1 MKVRNSFYLLVD
13 LPPLGSRFIA
23 DSLVQP
29 PTVINFSTFQWVNT
43 TASKMTVKTVQE
55 TTKVH
60 RPTVIEI
67 QGLRGVA
74 ITSVLLFHLWDK
86 TFEVGYL
93 GVDIFFVISGYL
105 MCMLL
110 NAKAPLSL
118 ANIVDFYFRRIK
130 RIIPTYLFVI
140 YCCLFAAI
148 FLISSTDYRDL
159 VSEAK
164 KPLLYISNWPD
175 TPEDDYF
182 DETAEGYFY
191 FLHLWSLSVELQFY
205 LFIPFVVLALHRLS
219 TVVHLPIILAL
230 SFASF
235 YFQST
240 ASKDSEHMSLVG
252 RIWQFM
258 FGFLAWYLQ
267 QQMQKQLEVK
277 NIETEKLISD
287 DLESEETSHNEFAD
301 SKTNSV
307 VKGIISGLQFCLPFV
322 LLFLLWRPTT
332 SIRQLNRFLVILAA
346 TLNIGLSADAGIW
359 SNRLLVWI
367 GNISYSVYLVHWPLF
382 EWRRY
387 EFVENENDVKSLTWT
402 MGFFLIAISIAIG
415 YLIEEMFKSL
425 SKWLSN
431 WFRLLAVVCV
441 LYLANGVTLW
451 YLKSNEIG
459 FSINATQRENGPE
472 MEIRMKAI
480 EFFENRKKPIE
491 TDPSH
496 LLKYSRD
503 FSEAALHFWY
513 CNKSI
518 GWQSNYK
525 EFSKMGHL
533 ANNSCT
539 VTDGNGTKTIVVF
552 GNSHARTYM
561 PGIMHAFRDVYSN
574 ITLLFRNGCYIL
586 DAAPYQADAKRCT
599 NERASYL
606 KILEQWK
613 YPIDILIIGLT
624 YGAPDTEPYDQIE
637 NDPIYRNLEKDLAAL
652 SAVARDVVMLP
663 NVQLMT
669 GIDSYISK
677 WRNKISNKE
686 SLDGFNLPIEAS
698 LKNRP
703 RSREHLSKVNCS
715 KCAKMNWEDLW
726 CNRTTGMCNSID
738 PVSHLNYFYDQHH
751 PTYFGS
757 MFVGQFFRKRY
768 DQWLNEHSNLT
779 DYFKS
784 DVVNTTTILKTLK

>member
-1 MKVRNSFYLLVD
+1 
-13 LPPLGSRFIA
+13 
-23 DSLVQP
+23 
-29 PTVINFSTFQWVNT
+29 
-43 TASKMTVKTVQE
+43 MTVKTVQE

-74 ITSVLLFHLWDK
+74 IMAVLLFHLWDK

-110 NAKAPLSL
+110 NAKAPLSFTH
-118 ANIVDFYFRRIK
+118 IVDFYFRRIK

-182 DETAEGYFY
+182 AE
-191 FLHLWSLSVELQFY
+191 WVS
-205 LFIPFVVLALHRLS
+205 
-219 TVVHLPIILAL
+219 
-230 SFASF
+230 
-235 YFQST
+235 
-240 ASKDSEHMSLVG
+240 
-252 RIWQFM
+252 
-258 FGFLAWYLQ
+258 
-267 QQMQKQLEVK
+267 
-277 NIETEKLISD
+277 
-287 DLESEETSHNEFAD
+287 
-301 SKTNSV
+301 
-307 VKGIISGLQFCLPFV
+307 
-322 LLFLLWRPTT
+322 
-332 SIRQLNRFLVILAA
+332 
-346 TLNIGLSADAGIW
+346 
-359 SNRLLVWI
+359 
-367 GNISYSVYLVHWPLF
+367 
-382 EWRRY
+382 
-387 EFVENENDVKSLTWT
+387 
-402 MGFFLIAISIAIG
+402 FLIAILIAIG

-459 FSINATQRENGPE
+459 FNINATQRENGPE

-561 PGIMHAFRDVYSN
+561 PVMFNVSVM
-574 ITLLFRNGCYIL
+574 ITEIF
-586 DAAPYQADAKRCT
+586 
-599 NERASYL
+599 RASCMRFETSTQTSLFCFETGVTYWTPRRI
-606 KILEQWK
+606 K
-613 YPIDILIIGLT
+613 LIIGLT

-637 NDPIYRNLEKDLAAL
+637 NDPIYRKLEKDLAAL

-686 SLDGFNLPIEAS
+686 SLDGFKFPIKAS

-784 DVVNTTTILKTLK
+784 DVANTTTIHKTLK